1 MRREKLSEEE
11 EEEEN
16 EQKDDGKDE
25 DDHFIDFRYE
35 ISHHQIGSGKFV
47 LFKLTLNHLK
57 KSNFLVVR
65 LTLVSWKSLT
75 SGIKNNPAK

>member
-11 EEEEN
+11 EGN

-25 DDHFIDFRYE
+25 DDRFMDFRYE
-35 ISHHQIGSGKFV
+35 ISHHQIGSSKFV

-57 KSNFLVVR
+57 KKQFPCCKTYARIMEIINFR
-65 LTLVSWKSLT
+65 D
-75 SGIKNNPAK
+75 